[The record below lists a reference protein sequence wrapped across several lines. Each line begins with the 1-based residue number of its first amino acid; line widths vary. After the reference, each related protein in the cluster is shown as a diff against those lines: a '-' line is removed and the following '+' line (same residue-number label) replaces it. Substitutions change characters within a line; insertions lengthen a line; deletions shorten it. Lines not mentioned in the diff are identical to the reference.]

1 MSRRNLYWLLAIVA
15 VTLLGVAVTAAT
27 PTREKDHDYELV
39 RLVVDVLHEVRSKY
53 VVDVSPER
61 ERKLVEDMI
70 NGGLER
76 LDPHSQ
82 YINPRE
88 YKQFDKQS
96 EGKFGGVGIQ
106 VGYDRQNRGQLTVIS
121 PMPGTPAFEAGILA
135 GDVILAIDG
144 KATESMRMSEAIDMI
159 QGEPGTKIT
168 FTIAREG
175 AKEKIEVTVT
185 RALIKVPSVLGD
197 RRKPDDPKSFD
208 WFIDP
213 KERIGYVRL

>member
-1 MSRRNLYWLLAIVA
+1 MLPSVTPSPPRKRPRRHARFVSPALDPLGIIPPDTSAARFHAGRCLVPFPGGRIPIMSRRNLYWLLGIAAVSVFGIAVA
-15 VTLLGVAVTAAT
+15 YAT

-39 RLVVDVLHEVRSKY
+39 RLMVDVLHEVRSKY
-53 VVDVSPER
+53 VVEVSPER

-96 EGKFGGVGIQ
+96 DGKFGGIGIQ

-121 PMPGTPAFEAGILA
+121 PMVGTPAYDAGILA
-135 GDVILAIDG
+135 GDLIVKIDG
-144 KATESMRMSEAIDMI
+144 KSTENMRL
-159 QGEPGTKIT
+159 P
-168 FTIAREG
+168 
-175 AKEKIEVTVT
+175 
-185 RALIKVPSVLGD
+185 
-197 RRKPDDPKSFD
+197 
-208 WFIDP
+208 
-213 KERIGYVRL
+213 